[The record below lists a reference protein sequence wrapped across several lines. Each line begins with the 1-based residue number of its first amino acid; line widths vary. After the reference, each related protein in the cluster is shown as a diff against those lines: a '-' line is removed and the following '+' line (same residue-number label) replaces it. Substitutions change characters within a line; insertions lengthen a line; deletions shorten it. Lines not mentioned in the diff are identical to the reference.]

1 MRMSML
7 KWTME
12 SVIAAVAVVVTTA
25 GGIYTT
31 SYHYGIVNQQIVDLQ
46 SKNSQT
52 ETHVAKHDDQLDAI
66 KQQNAAMQ
74 QSLDDIKDVVHDI
87 QTQVRKPTHGNHE

>member
-1 MRMSML
+1 MSML

-12 SVIAAVAVVVTTA
+12 SIWAAIAVVVTTA

-31 SYHYGIVNQQIVDLQ
+31 SYHWGVVNQQIVELQ
-46 SKNSQT
+46 IKNTQT
-52 ETHVAKHDDQLDAI
+52 DIHVAKHDDQLTEI
-66 KQQNAAMQ
+66 KQQNAGMQ

-87 QTQVRKPTHGNHE
+87 QTQVRKPQHGNHE

>member
-1 MRMSML
+1 MTFL

-12 SVIAAVAVVVTTA
+12 SVIATVAVIVTTA

-31 SYHYGIVNQQIVDLQ
+31 SYHYGAVNQQIVELQ
-46 SKNSQT
+46 GKNAQT
-52 ETHVAKHDDQLDAI
+52 ESHVAKHDDQLDAI

-87 QTQVRKPTHGNHE
+87 QAQVRKQPHGNHE

>member
-1 MRMSML
+1 MAFL

-12 SVIAAVAVVVTTA
+12 SVVAAIAVVVTTA

-31 SYHYGIVNQQIVDLQ
+31 SYHYGVINQQISDVQ
-46 SKNSQT
+46 AKNAQT
-52 ETHVAKHDDQLDAI
+52 ETHVAKHDDQLDGI

-74 QSLDDIKDVVHDI
+74 QSLDDIKDTVHDI
-87 QTQVRKPTHGNHE
+87 QTQVRKPPHGNHE